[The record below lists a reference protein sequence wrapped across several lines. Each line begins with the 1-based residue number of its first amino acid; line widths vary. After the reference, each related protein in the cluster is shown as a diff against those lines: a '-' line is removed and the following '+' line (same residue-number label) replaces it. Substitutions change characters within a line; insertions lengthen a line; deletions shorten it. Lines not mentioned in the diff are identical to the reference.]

1 MGKKRIERK
10 YDLLMESLIPE
21 EVTLFNQRTVRM
33 SEYNSDEDVKEEV
46 KDDRIYV
53 YDALKYNEYAGVW
66 INTIS
71 SLFEQHMISLGL
83 SPITSPLKIE
93 QVLIYYDPDRYSAK
107 RLIQAIIR
115 ENYRRPN
122 SIIFSN
128 EFRLISDIIEDT
140 GIYNRDHLNV
150 RSILMN
156 SDLPMYLTFEP
167 FKMVVTLHVLDT
179 MCWLLANTA
188 LRHIQKNNPN
198 YPVNEIILTRMMRDK
213 QSLAYLDEII
223 EQLMERKGRKG
234 FPIDLCFSVLN
245 FNRKMGHHRD
255 DLVFYKKGSIE
266 TGTIIT
272 AVREINDD
280 GTNEYNYK
288 FELQNH
294 QKYIMDNT
302 LKSSIIEYAKMMAFL
317 THYSNYIDNVIQ
329 TTIKSLNE

>member
-21 EVTLFNQRTVRM
+21 EVTLFNQRTVRK

-46 KDDRIYV
+46 KDDQIYV

-83 SPITSPLKIE
+83 SPITSPMKRE
-93 QVLIYYDPDRYSAK
+93 QVLIYYDSDQYRAK

-140 GIYNRDHLNV
+140 GIYNRDYLNT

-156 SDLPMYLTFEP
+156 SDLPISLTFAP
-167 FKMVVTLHVLDT
+167 FKMVVTLHILDT

-188 LRHIQKNNPN
+188 LRYIQKNNPN

-213 QSLAYLDEII
+213 QSLAYLDEIV
-223 EQLMERKGRKG
+223 EQLMEQKGRKG
-234 FPIDLCFSVLN
+234 FPMDLCFPVLKY
-245 FNRKMGHHRD
+245 NRNMGRHTD
-255 DLVFYKKGSIE
+255 DLIFYRKNSIE

-272 AVREINDD
+272 TVREIDD
-280 GTNEYNYK
+280 YGTNEYNYK
-288 FELQNH
+288 FELTNQ
-294 QKYIMDNT
+294 QKSIMDNT
-302 LKSSIIEYAKMMAFL
+302 FKESVIEYTKMMTFL
-317 THYSNYIDNVIQ
+317 THYSNLIDNIIQ
-329 TTIKSLNE
+329 TTIKSFNE